1 MPDALRSSHR
11 VVLPLSTGLLLAAC
25 GSTPNPALDQARV
38 RVEAARADTEI
49 RSEAQAALN
58 EAEAALARAESA
70 AAAGEERDEVTH
82 LAYLVEQQV
91 EIARAQAA
99 EKNALA
105 RIEEAGEA
113 RSELELEQARQR
125 AAELERQLAELQAR
139 ETERGYVLTLG
150 DILFAVDEAELTPGG
165 VQQVSRLADFM
176 REFEN
181 RSVVIEGH
189 TDSTGDDSYNV
200 QLSQRR
206 AQSVEDLLIRQ
217 GIDPARMASRG
228 YGEQYP
234 IASNDNAGGRQQN
247 RRVEIVILDPG
258 EAPQPRA

>member
-1 MPDALRSSHR
+1 MQAPSTTYRTLLPVAL
-11 VVLPLSTGLLLAAC
+11 GLLLAGC
-25 GSTPNPALDQARV
+25 GTTHSPALDEARV
-38 RVEAARADTEI
+38 RVEAARADDDI
-49 RSEAQAALN
+49 RTYAQPALN

-70 AAAGEERDEVTH
+70 RDAGEDTDELDH
-82 LAYLVEQQV
+82 LAYLVNQQV
-91 EIARAQAA
+91 EIARARAA
-99 EKNALA
+99 EETALA
-105 RIEEAGEA
+105 RIEELGQA
-113 RSELELEQARQR
+113 RSQMELEQTRAR

-150 DILFAVDEAELTPGG
+150 DILFDVDEAALTPGG
-165 VQQVSRLADFM
+165 VQQVTRLAEFM
-176 REFEN
+176 REFPD

-189 TDSTGDDSYNV
+189 TDSTGDESYNL
-200 QLSQRR
+200 QLSERR
-206 AQSVEDLLIRQ
+206 AQAVGDLLIRQ